1 MLKQK
6 QGLVIKPIHK
16 SSDINEVEIK
26 KTKTNVFECESTEVR
41 KNN

>member
-1 MLKQK
+1 MLKQN
-6 QGLVIKPIHK
+6 QGVVILPIHK

-26 KTKTNVFECESTEVR
+26 KTKSNLFECESTEVR